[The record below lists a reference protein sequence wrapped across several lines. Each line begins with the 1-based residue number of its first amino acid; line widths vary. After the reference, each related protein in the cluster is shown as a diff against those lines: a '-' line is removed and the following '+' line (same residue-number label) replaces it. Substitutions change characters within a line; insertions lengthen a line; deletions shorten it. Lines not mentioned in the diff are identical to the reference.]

1 MLLVE
6 TEGEGGDLTLTQTP
20 TSDPNPNPNPNLN
33 PNPNQ
38 VAGLVASGAE
48 LCATRGATGDYA
60 RGRDGAAG
68 LRDPTQF
75 VGHSTSQN
83 GAETSLLLT
92 HNGLHVEL
100 VVRP

>member
-1 MLLVE
+1 M
-6 TEGEGGDLTLTQTP
+6 T
-20 TSDPNPNPNPNLN
+20 
-33 PNPNQ
+33 
-38 VAGLVASGAE
+38 GLVASGAE

-68 LRDPTQF
+68 LRDPAQF

-100 VVRP
+100 VVRYPYH